1 MKGQSRLSP
10 EVYNKKLKNR
20 ALDLGL
26 LAMSE
31 EEIFQMLTDVVKE
44 GKDVTADYKSRDYKR
59 TAETHEGF
67 GVDLHDTEP
76 FERNLREQEGRRYLL
91 WRKVTG

>member
-1 MKGQSRLSP
+1 MTA
-10 EVYNKKLKNR
+10 VIVNR
-20 ALDLGL
+20 G
-26 LAMSE
+26 
-31 EEIFQMLTDVVKE
+31 VKE
-44 GKDVTADYKSRDYKR
+44 GIDVTTDYKSRDYKR